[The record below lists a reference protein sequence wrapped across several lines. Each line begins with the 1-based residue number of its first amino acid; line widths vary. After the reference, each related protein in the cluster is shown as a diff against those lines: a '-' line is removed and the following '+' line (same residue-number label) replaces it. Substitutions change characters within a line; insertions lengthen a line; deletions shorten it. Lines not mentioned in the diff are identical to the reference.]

1 MLFMDPESKQLLQ
14 NTLALAEENNKLL
27 HKIRGVQRRET
38 IWNTVK
44 ILIIM
49 AIALGS
55 FYYIEPYLNKVMDL
69 YNSVTGM
76 EQKINNSPIQDFLKN
91 FKIARVAQLVEH
103 SPEEGRVGSAIL
115 PPSTKSKK

>member
-44 ILIIM
+44 ILVIV

-55 FYYIEPYLNKVMDL
+55 FYYIEPYLNKIMDL
-69 YNSVTGM
+69 YSSVSDM
-76 EQKINNSPIQDFLKN
+76 EQKINDSPLQDLLKG
-91 FKIARVAQLVEH
+91 L
-103 SPEEGRVGSAIL
+103 
-115 PPSTKSKK
+115 

>member
-44 ILIIM
+44 ILVIV

-69 YNSVTGM
+69 YSSVSDM
-76 EQKINNSPIQDFLKN
+76 EQKINDSPLQDLLKG
-91 FKIARVAQLVEH
+91 L
-103 SPEEGRVGSAIL
+103 
-115 PPSTKSKK
+115 